1 MGLEVYN
8 GKYRI
13 LGRNY
18 LDLEKRSYVLNV
30 EYGID
35 LIKFLIIMI
44 YRYLCRN
51 FGGGYRYIFF
61 DRKMMMIIYNI

>member
-1 MGLEVYN
+1 MENIGYQVLF
-8 GKYRI
+8 RF
-13 LGRNY
+13 R
-18 LDLEKRSYVLNV
+18 EKKLYVLNV

-51 FGGGYRYIFF
+51 FGGGYLYIFF